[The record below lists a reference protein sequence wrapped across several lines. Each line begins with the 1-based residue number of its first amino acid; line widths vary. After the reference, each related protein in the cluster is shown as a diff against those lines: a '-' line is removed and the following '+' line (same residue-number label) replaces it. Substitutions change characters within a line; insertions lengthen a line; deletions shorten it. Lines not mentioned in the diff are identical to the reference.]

1 MFDDHDHE
9 FATVVLNA
17 SLTLMSIFVA
27 VIAFLAIEYKGVRT
41 YGGEPI
47 RNAIVATA
55 GVSGFAGV
63 LALVALIQ
71 LRLRR
76 WSTLPLALA
85 FGVLIA
91 IMTMGIVYVVFALM
105 A

>member
-1 MFDDHDHE
+1 M
-9 FATVVLNA
+9 LNA

-55 GVSGFAGV
+55 GVSVFAGV
-63 LALVALIQ
+63 LALIALVQ

-76 WSTLPLALA
+76 WSTLPLAVA
-85 FGVLIA
+85 FSILIA
-91 IMTMGIVYVVFALM
+91 FMMFGIVYVVFALTT
-105 A
+105 